1 MVDSFSVF
9 SDSVQLLFC
18 GCRSIS
24 KDCGKCPL
32 RSTCIGKSDFK
43 KIDDTIDKP
52 YYDRMHARLQ
62 TPMAKRMKKLRSST
76 VEPVIGTLVNY
87 LAMKRVNTRGL
98 QHANKCML
106 MAAIAYNLKK
116 LLKFSVNNPN

>member
-1 MVDSFSVF
+1 
-9 SDSVQLLFC
+9 
-18 GCRSIS
+18 
-24 KDCGKCPL
+24 
-32 RSTCIGKSDFK
+32 
-43 KIDDTIDKP
+43 
-52 YYDRMHARLQ
+52 
-62 TPMAKRMKKLRSST
+62 MKKLRSST
-76 VEPVIGTLVNY
+76 VELVIGTLVNY